1 MRISRRSSQSSTA
14 ELSIASSTRSPSL
27 FLWKNTQNGRYAR
40 TLLSSPHV
48 NAHNGVQRFAAA
60 HDEAQRLGLTF
71 NGLGFD
77 KKLCSLYRELLQVKT
92 SANRIRET
100 VAELET
106 LIAPLQFMPEEVLST
121 IFQLASIDSRTIPQQ
136 IPGSPTSGNAFQPI
150 PLIIASV
157 SRRWRSIAMTT
168 PALWANVYVAI
179 ARPLCWPQLAILKS
193 GRRKLEIT
201 IDCRAMACPKVSHL
215 DSFLREILP
224 HVDRWSAI
232 SVVAD
237 HCKVLET
244 MGNRFASLS
253 SPSLQDVRFTLT
265 GRGPAADQHITIP
278 SLFAGGAARLA
289 RVRVDSVALTWNSP
303 ILTNLDTL
311 DLRWL
316 WSDTKLSYAQFHS
329 LMKVSPTLTT
339 LVLRGFYV
347 QLLPA
352 NNYEPIQAPA
362 LRHLEISGDSV
373 CAMLSLLVTPSLHSL
388 SLANV
393 DESEFRVLGN
403 FFEASKASRYPSLC
417 SLSLLNVKTSR
428 PTPGFLEVMSSITE
442 LTIINAGSE
451 DFLAVLRGRTEGE
464 GEKFK
469 HIQPAFPFLRNL
481 TLLHDVKPDTLVE
494 MVSNRKEH
502 GFPLDSLIVHAG
514 SLGEDFQQQLQQ
526 FLRVDGIYYRIAD
539 Q

>member
-1 MRISRRSSQSSTA
+1 MGGALILYSVRSAPTLTA
-14 ELSIASSTRSPSL
+14 G
-27 FLWKNTQNGRYAR
+27 QNY
-40 TLLSSPHV
+40 V
-48 NAHNGVQRFAAA
+48 AAY
-60 HDEAQRLGLTF
+60 DEAQRLGLAFT
-71 NGLGFD
+71 GQGFD
-77 KKLCSLYRELLQVKT
+77 KNLSSIYREFQQVKT

-106 LIAPLQFMPEEVLST
+106 LIAPLQFMPEEVLSL

-136 IPGSPTSGNAFQPI
+136 IPGYPKSGNAFQPI

-179 ARPLCWPQLAILKS
+179 ARPSCWPQLAILKS
-193 GRRKLEIT
+193 GRRQLEIT
-201 IDCRAMACPKVSHL
+201 IDCRAVACPKMSHL
-215 DSFLREILP
+215 DIFLSELLP
-224 HVDRWSAI
+224 HVERWSAV

-244 MGNRFASLS
+244 IGKRLASLS
-253 SPSLQDVRFTLT
+253 SPSLQDIRFTLT

-278 SLFAGGAARLA
+278 SIFTGGAPKLA
-289 RVRVDSVALTWNSP
+289 RVRVDSVALMWNSP

-316 WSDTKLSYAQFHS
+316 WSDTKLSYNQFHS

-352 NNYEPIQAPA
+352 TDYEPIQAPA

-403 FFEASKASRYPSLC
+403 FFETSKTSRYPSLC

-428 PTPGFLEVMSSITE
+428 PTHGFLEVMSNITD

-451 DFLAVLRGRTEGE
+451 DFLAVLRGHNEDSEDGE
-464 GEKFK
+464 TTQ
-469 HIQPAFPFLRNL
+469 HIPPAFPRLCNL
-481 TLLHDVKPDTLVE
+481 TLLHDVKSGTLVE
-494 MVSNRKEH
+494 MVSNRKDH